1 MNQDTFKPFTEK
13 FFKLENLR
21 CPWQS
26 KAAQALVLWC
36 GFANKTT
43 DIGYIL
49 PDTLKERCLKTL
61 TAKSKEYSTDA
72 DKLKNFKD
80 GAEVDGKTPLEVAQ
94 GWQLKHEISIYDISA
109 EPNRFSASQIDE
121 KFGDYI
127 NYCCLCAAI
136 VEENNG
142 REDVTDIVGFLNKL
156 NKEDK

>member
-1 MNQDTFKPFTEK
+1 MNKDTFNQFADR
-13 FFKLENLR
+13 FFKLKNIR

-72 DKLKNFKD
+72 DKLHNFKRA
-80 GAEVDGKTPLEVAQ
+80 AEISGKTPLECAE
-94 GWQLKHEISIYDISA
+94 GMQLKHEISIYDILA
-109 EPNRFSASQIDE
+109 EPNKFSASQIDD

-136 VEENNG
+136 VNDEKTNK
-142 REDVTDIVGFLNKL
+142 RYALQLDV
-156 NKEDK
+156 